1 MFANPSGIYLVE
13 KSTCKKQVL
22 RLLTKFILKGMGFVF
37 LIVFYTKGKKNGIIE
52 AEKGDEYV

>member
-1 MFANPSGIYLVE
+1 VPF
-13 KSTCKKQVL
+13 

-52 AEKGDEYV
+52 AEKSDEYV